1 MSITIGAQTNESNN
15 TSLYLQNIIFIS
27 KSEQIMPSNLRTI
40 TFENDY
46 SKSTHIKHFQL
57 YYTVFFIIN
66 FYFI

>member
-46 SKSTHIKHFQL
+46 
-57 YYTVFFIIN
+57 
-66 FYFI
+66 